1 MSPLPVANRL
11 VLSTSPVEAGC
22 KLGHGKWKDCV
33 LIDRRGWSNGSE
45 VPHPTPPQVD
55 CDDDVDDVDGGDDDH
70 HQVRQ
75 RWD

>member
-1 MSPLPVANRL
+1 MSWPNNETVVNFLAVDSFSSEQPGN
-11 VLSTSPVEAGC
+11 
-22 KLGHGKWKDCV
+22 WKDCV
-33 LIDRRGWSNGSE
+33 LIDRRSWSNGSE

-55 CDDDVDDVDGGDDDH
+55 SDDDDDDVDDGDDDH